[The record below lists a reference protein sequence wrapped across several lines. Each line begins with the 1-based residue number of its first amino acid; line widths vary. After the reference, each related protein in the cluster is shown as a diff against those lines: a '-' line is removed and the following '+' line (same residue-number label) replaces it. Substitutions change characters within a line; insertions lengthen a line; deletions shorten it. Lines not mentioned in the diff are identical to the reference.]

1 LVGVIKTIKMLLYVL
16 GKYLLFLKQTVLR
29 RGKRTKMQF
38 LRRVINPERGRTG
51 ASHFSLKNRFR
62 LICSSL
68 REYAKKNSLK
78 ITCSS
83 PFQSFPHRTAPAQ
96 KNCLVVRT
104 SIDLKW
110 KQINAF
116 GTIIECVISTFTAD

>member
-51 ASHFSLKNRFR
+51 
-62 LICSSL
+62 
-68 REYAKKNSLK
+68 
-78 ITCSS
+78 
-83 PFQSFPHRTAPAQ
+83 FPLFAQ
-96 KNCLVVRT
+96 KPVSANLLVFARICKKELIKNHLFLTLLELPT
-104 SIDLKW
+104 SYRPRSKKLSCCTHLDRLKMETN
-110 KQINAF
+110 QCV